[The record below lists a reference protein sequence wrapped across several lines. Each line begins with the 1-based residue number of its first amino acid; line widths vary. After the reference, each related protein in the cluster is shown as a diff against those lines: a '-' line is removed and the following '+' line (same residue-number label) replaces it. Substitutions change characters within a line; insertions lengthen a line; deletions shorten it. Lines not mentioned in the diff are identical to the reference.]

1 MAVVISFLHSSFLV
15 GQKWSVRERLVW
27 VFVFF
32 FGMFFGC
39 FLAADGDLVAC
50 GEQNDHKEY
59 KE

>member
-1 MAVVISFLHSSFLV
+1 ME
-15 GQKWSVRERLVW
+15 RERTTCLG
-27 VFVFF
+27 FCFF

-39 FLAADGDLVAC
+39 FLAADCDLVAC